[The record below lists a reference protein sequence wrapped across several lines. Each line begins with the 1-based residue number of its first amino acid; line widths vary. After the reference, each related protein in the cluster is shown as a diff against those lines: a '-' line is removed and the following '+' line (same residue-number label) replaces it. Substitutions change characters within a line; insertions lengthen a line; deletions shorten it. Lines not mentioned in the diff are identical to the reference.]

1 MAIHL
6 SGGIAGLNQIVSMN
20 NKASGIVLIDFFAQW
35 CGPCKQISPGL
46 DQLAR
51 TNRLV
56 VVKVDVD
63 DKSNEDLVQ
72 SFKVRAMP
80 TMVWIVNGI
89 VTKRFEGA
97 NLDRIQEITMDLLS
111 K

>member
-6 SGGIAGLNQIVSMN
+6 SGGLAGLNQIVSMN
-20 NKASGIVLIDFFAQW
+20 NKSSGIVLIDFFAQW
-35 CGPCKQISPGL
+35 CGPCKQIAPGL

-63 DKSNEDLVQ
+63 DNSNEDLVS
-72 SFKVRAMP
+72 SFKVNAMP
-80 TMVWIVNGI
+80 TLVWIVNGI
-89 VTKRFEGA
+89 VKKRMEGA